1 VKNIQKRLKTLS
13 LTNPVT
19 VESLYGAILAIFE
32 EHGQVKR
39 SGTPNTPESW
49 FRFLPGPVRLAY
61 IDTLLL
67 YSQFYLWLFLIHRD
81 VCLLLFLGC
90 LRAFLKFI
98 FKLFSTNSRDNLEK
112 LDQDRVHL
120 QASVIANLGIFSDSD
135 VRSFNIEYTEAYRK
149 ARRLADRN
157 LKRLMARKARSQF
170 LCWDI
175 IKRLRPSAG
184 VCGWLCACN

>member
-1 VKNIQKRLKTLS
+1 MPENFARCALGEHHRSVSTERCDPGVILLFVSLLLDLREFHYYQDLLIILFNMPYRPDLLVEPKPPSLSFSPRAVKNIQKRLKTLS

-67 YSQFYLWLFLIHRD
+67 YSQFYL
-81 VCLLLFLGC
+81 
-90 LRAFLKFI
+90 
-98 FKLFSTNSRDNLEK
+98 
-112 LDQDRVHL
+112 
-120 QASVIANLGIFSDSD
+120 
-135 VRSFNIEYTEAYRK
+135 
-149 ARRLADRN
+149 
-157 LKRLMARKARSQF
+157 
-170 LCWDI
+170 
-175 IKRLRPSAG
+175 
-184 VCGWLCACN
+184 